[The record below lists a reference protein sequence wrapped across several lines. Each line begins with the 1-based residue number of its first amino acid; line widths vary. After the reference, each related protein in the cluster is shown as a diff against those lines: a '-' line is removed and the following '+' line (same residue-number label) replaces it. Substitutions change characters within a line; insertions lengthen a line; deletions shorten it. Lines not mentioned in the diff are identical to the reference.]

1 MRNSL
6 IITLAL
12 GLSLQSIVFARDND
26 SELERTKSQ
35 IHILNLL
42 NGLELNKEQ
51 MELILD
57 AARQAENIR
66 LKAKDELS
74 VREKEITAVYNEVLE
89 AVKSGSVV
97 IPKEITLNVHK
108 MDQELDQA
116 RGSLQARLTALVTK
130 IKDSLEPHQ
139 LYVLEGYQ
147 SCIIPQVKEGRIG
160 QAEDSAGFARV
171 LERVHFL
178 PEDRY
183 SSKKLEIAQNAIDRA
198 KSRLPA
204 GYILDE
210 ERLKAKL
217 LKAMDEVRAMPDID
231 FTVKKDEIAKN
242 IKTTLH
248 PERPPLNIGIKIG
261 NFLLQPDIIPLLEQR
276 LVSQ

>member
-1 MRNSL
+1 MQ
-6 IITLAL
+6 
-12 GLSLQSIVFARDND
+12 GVVFARDTD
-26 SELERTKSQ
+26 SELEKVKSR

-42 NGLELNKEQ
+42 NGLELSKEQ
-51 MELILD
+51 MVLIRD
-57 AARQAENIR
+57 AALQAESIR
-66 LKAKDELS
+66 LKTKDELS
-74 VREKEITAVYNEVLE
+74 VREKEITAVYKEVLE
-89 AVKSGSVV
+89 AVQSGSVV

-108 MDQELDQA
+108 MNQELDQA

-171 LERVHFL
+171 LERVHFF
-178 PEDRY
+178 PEDSY
-183 SSKKLEIAQNAIDRA
+183 SFKKLEIVQNAIDRA
-198 KSRLPA
+198 KSKLPA

-210 ERLKAKL
+210 ERLKAQL

-248 PERPPLNIGIKIG
+248 PKKPPMNIGIKIEH
-261 NFLLQPDIIPLLEQR
+261 FLLQPDIIPLLEQR
-276 LVSQ
+276 LASQ